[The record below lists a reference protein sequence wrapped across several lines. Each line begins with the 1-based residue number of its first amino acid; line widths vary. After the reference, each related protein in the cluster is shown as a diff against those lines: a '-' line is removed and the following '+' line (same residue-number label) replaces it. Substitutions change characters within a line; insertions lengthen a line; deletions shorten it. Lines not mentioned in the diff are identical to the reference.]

1 VGGIYKIVAKVLA
14 SRLKMVVEKIICK
27 HQNAFI
33 RGRQIL
39 DFALIASECF
49 DSRIRFRESSMLC
62 NLDIEK
68 AMIMLTG
75 NFCCI
80 C

>member
-39 DFALIASECF
+39 DFALIANECF
-49 DSRIRFRESSMLC
+49 DSRIRFGESSMLC

-68 AMIMLTG
+68 DMIMLTG